1 MRLFIDGVD
10 STGKTFFC
18 EKFKKKNPEYALV
31 RPQEYFELHKNWD
44 LAWIMLKQDERTRG
58 ENVIF
63 DRSILSRL
71 VYEKNISTY
80 DVRKYIREED
90 YFMIM
95 EREYEEYAEYAKK
108 KKDIDSY
115 DAMNEGDF
123 YKLQDKYLKL
133 KNLPYLKNKIVFFP

>member
-18 EKFKKKNPEYALV
+18 EKFKKKNPEYELV
-31 RPQEYFELHKNWD
+31 RPQEYFEVHKNWD

-71 VYEKNISTY
+71 VYEKNISDY

-90 YFMIM
+90 IFMIM
-95 EREYEEYAEYAKK
+95 ERDYDEYVEYARKK
-108 KKDIDSY
+108 KEIDKY
-115 DAMNEGDF
+115 DAMDAEDF
-123 YKLQDKYLKL
+123 YKLQNKYLKL
-133 KNLPYLKNKIVFFP
+133 KNLPYLKNKIIFVP